1 MDIQKEFTDF
11 AVNSG
16 WCVDGESTQNGFL
29 FYNAQTNDR
38 WIGWQAAQIPV
49 APESF
54 EQAYSEIFSPIVKRP
69 YPRLENGDYKYIEI
83 DQGWKLWQ
91 AATAQ
96 AAPEQTLTSDC
107 MINKLW
113 FMKGT
118 PVANLIKHAEE
129 VYKAEVIAQNSKIKF
144 GTDDNEVWWAH
155 DVPYYGEVQMNWIK
169 EDQEWDI
176 FFNECWQGPFDSK
189 QECIKHLEECIAE
202 QRAEAQE
209 PAND

>member
-1 MDIQKEFTDF
+1 MEILKKFTDF

-96 AAPEQTLTSDC
+96 AAPEEFVVLKISDVREILSNASDAIC
-107 MINKLW
+107 DEKASTVFSETGSPSTWYDHHL
-113 FMKGT
+113 
-118 PVANLIKHAEE
+118 VAEKNILDAI
-129 VYKAEVIAQNSKIKF
+129 
-144 GTDDNEVWWAH
+144 
-155 DVPYYGEVQMNWIK
+155 
-169 EDQEWDI
+169 
-176 FFNECWQGPFDSK
+176 
-189 QECIKHLEECIAE
+189 
-202 QRAEAQE
+202 EAQE
-209 PAND
+209 QNHV